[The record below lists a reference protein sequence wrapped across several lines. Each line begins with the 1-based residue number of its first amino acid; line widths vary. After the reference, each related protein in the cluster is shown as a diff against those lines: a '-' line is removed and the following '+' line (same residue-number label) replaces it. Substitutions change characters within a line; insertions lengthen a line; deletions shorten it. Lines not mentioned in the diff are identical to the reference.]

1 MSQELD
7 DYLDLGKA
15 NMDDTLAH
23 LSKELT
29 KIRAGKASAAM
40 LDGLKVDY
48 YGTPTPIAQVANLS
62 TPDSKTISIQPW
74 EKNMLN
80 AIEQSIFKANLGLTP
95 MNDGEFVR
103 ITIPPMT
110 EERRKQ
116 LVKQAKSIGEDSKVS
131 LRQARQKMMDF
142 IKKEVKNGYPED
154 AGKDREEE
162 VQKMVKGYGENVDKL
177 VAAKEKDIMTV

>member
-1 MSQELD
+1 MSQEVD

-15 NMDDTLAH
+15 NMDETLAH
-23 LSKELT
+23 LNKELT
-29 KIRAGKASAAM
+29 KIRAGKASASI

-48 YGTPTPIAQVANLS
+48 YGTPTLISQVANLS

-74 EKNMLN
+74 EKNMLDP
-80 AIEQSIFKANLGLTP
+80 IEQSIFKANIGLTP

-116 LVKQAKSIGEDSKVS
+116 LVKQAKSSGEDSKVS

-142 IKKEVKNGYPED
+142 IKKAVKNGYSED
-154 AGKDREEE
+154 AGKMKEEE
-162 VQKMVKGYGENVDKL
+162 VQNMVKGYAANVDKL
-177 VAAKEKDIMTV
+177 IAAKEKDIMTV